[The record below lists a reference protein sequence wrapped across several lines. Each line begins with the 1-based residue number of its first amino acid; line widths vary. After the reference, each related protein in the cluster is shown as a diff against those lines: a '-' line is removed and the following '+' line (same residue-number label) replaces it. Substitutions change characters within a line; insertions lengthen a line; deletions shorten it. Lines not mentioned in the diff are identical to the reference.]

1 MPTRRGKSVGL
12 LVLHLQIPGCRSLK
26 EKRSRLKP
34 LLARLHKEF
43 NVSAAEID
51 DLDSWQSAQIACA
64 LVSNDSAFTQRAL
77 QAVVEW
83 VNTHWL
89 DLEVENDTL
98 EIL

>member
-1 MPTRRGKSVGL
+1 MHSSKSVGI
-12 LVLHLQIPGCRSLK
+12 LVLHLRIPGCRSLK

-43 NVSAAEID
+43 NISAAEID

-64 LVSNDSAFTQRAL
+64 LVSNDRAFTQGAL

-83 VNTHWL
+83 VEKHWL
-89 DLEVENDTL
+89 DLEVENDIL